1 MAGTSRHAKTNRQSE
16 NDEQKKLARLRDQR
30 LAAQAERQAAGT
42 WGEMSVGEIMH
53 GPSGAVFVHCWKGRQ
68 ELDLAKIQENRG
80 QDRTPEEHQRLT
92 AWLIKHRSKGF
103 EQRLLGWNLSLAEAN
118 RIKSSRIAEHLAG
131 GRTVLNEQARVPAP
145 AVA

>member
-1 MAGTSRHAKTNRQSE
+1 MNFFKTAQKGRKSDAPVHARQE
-16 NDEQKKLARLRDQR
+16 TLRQQR
-30 LAAQAERQAAGT
+30 LAHEETQKAAGL
-42 WGEMSVGEIMH
+42 WGDMSVGLVRWNND
-53 GPSGAVFVHCWKGRQ
+53 VFVHCWKGRQ

-118 RIKSSRIAEHLAG
+118 RIKSSRIAEHRAG